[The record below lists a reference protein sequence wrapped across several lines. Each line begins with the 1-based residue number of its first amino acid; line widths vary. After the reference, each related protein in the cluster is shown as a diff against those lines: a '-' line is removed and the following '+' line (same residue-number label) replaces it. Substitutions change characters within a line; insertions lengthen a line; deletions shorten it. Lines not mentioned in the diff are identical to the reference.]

1 MDKDKLE
8 VLLSTDSDGYIIG
21 YQKEFWDGSSWQ
33 TPFDT
38 TDAVLMDTTSID
50 SIVLGAAKLNSDNT
64 VTLDTNKQAEI
75 EKANNVPSL
84 ESQVTDLQSQ
94 NAQLQSA
101 LLELADTV
109 LK

>member
-38 TDAVLMDTTSID
+38 KDAVLIDTTSID
-50 SIVLGAAKLNSDNT
+50 SIVLGASKLNSDNT
-64 VTLDTNKQAEI
+64 VTVDTNKQAEI
-75 EKANNVPSL
+75 EKAAN
-84 ESQVTDLQSQ
+84 QVTPTAEQMLMANLTLDVAQMKAVKSSDL
-94 NAQLQSA
+94 L
-101 LLELADTV
+101 
-109 LK
+109 